1 MGLNDNAWKKIFE
14 KHNILKTVE
23 KDGHAFITAKDIKE
37 FREPRLMAKFDHKIN
52 LPGLFS
58 DNNLSILPVSRSEY
72 IISNF
77 EAYHQFETLHQNQ
90 KPMRFSLPEHLESLT
105 ADNIASETIAIN
117 CALASGILQTFLGES
132 EIYPTVAGRMGS
144 EEIQFNI
151 LNTKQKAPYPILV
164 KNSQIEIDAA
174 YEGVESLSLI
184 EAKKDL
190 SDDFL
195 IRQLYYPFRLWSGKL
210 QKKVRPVFL
219 VYSNGIFELSEY
231 TFADPH
237 YYNSISLVQKMAFTL
252 ENTDIQVSDI
262 MTLMQNEAS
271 IIPEPEISFPQ
282 ADKFERVVNLCEL
295 LNEKGVL
302 SREFVTNNY
311 AFDVRQTN
319 YYTDAGRYLGLIERD
334 YLPGRVPIYKL
345 TPLGKRIMNDRFREK
360 QLGFANC
367 ILQHK
372 VFRDVLQIWLRTGEL
387 PDRDRVIRIMKQSN
401 LYQVESDST
410 FFRRASTIFGWLNW
424 VVGLISDS

>member
-52 LPGLFS
+52 LPDLFS

-77 EAYHQFETLHQNQ
+77 EAYHQFELVQQNQ
-90 KPMRFSLPEHLESLT
+90 KPMRFSLPGHLESLS

-117 CALASGILQTFLGES
+117 CALASGILQAFLGES

-237 YYNSISLVQKMAFTL
+237 YYNSISLVQKMAYTL
-252 ENTDIQVSDI
+252 EDTDIQVSDI
-262 MTLMQNEAS
+262 MTLIQNEAS
-271 IIPEPEISFPQ
+271 IISEPEISFPQ

-295 LNEKGVL
+295 LNEKEVL
-302 SREFVTNNY
+302 TSEFVTNNY
-311 AFDVRQTN
+311 AFDTRQTN

-334 YLPGRVPIYKL
+334 YLPGRRPIYRL
-345 TPLGKRIMNDRFREK
+345 TSLGKRIMNDRFREK

-372 VFRDVLQIWLRTGEL
+372 VFRDVLHIWLSTGEL
-387 PDRDRVIRIMKQSN
+387 PDRDKVIRIMKQSN
-401 LYQVESDST
+401 LYQVESDAT
-410 FFRRASTIFGWLNW
+410 YHRRASTISGWLNW
-424 VVGLISDS
+424 IVGLVSR